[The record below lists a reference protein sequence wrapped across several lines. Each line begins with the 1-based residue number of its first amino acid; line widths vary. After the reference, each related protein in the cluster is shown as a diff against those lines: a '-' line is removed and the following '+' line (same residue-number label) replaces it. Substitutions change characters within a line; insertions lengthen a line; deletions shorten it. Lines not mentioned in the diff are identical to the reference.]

1 MLPMPSSDIRKWKY
15 KMNTTERL
23 TLLNDVRDIRTQLRL
38 SLTLVEKRLLVLR
51 SLTYLLLAMSFS
63 GLFLACVILLKM
75 YE

>member
-1 MLPMPSSDIRKWKY
+1 
-15 KMNTTERL
+15 MNTEERL
-23 TLLNDVRDIRTQLRL
+23 TLLNDVRDIRMQLRR
-38 SLTLVEKRLLVLR
+38 SLAVVEKRILVIR